1 MSAQCLPRRAPRAA
15 HQRGQ
20 AMLLTVLLLGVGVS
34 AVIYNFVTPARQSIE
49 RDRITAAALAQAKEA
64 LIGYAVGVD
73 LTVAGPRP
81 GDLPCPD
88 LDNDGSPSTAGVDL
102 TCAGTVVG
110 RLPWK
115 TLGLPDLRDGYGERL
130 WYAVS
135 SNFKN
140 SPRTACATPGAAGCL
155 NSDTVGTLTV
165 RNPDG
170 TITHNAATANGVVAV
185 IIAPGGLLRR
195 NDGTQQDRGAAGQN
209 LAVNY
214 LDIANVGSSEDNAN
228 FLESNT
234 NGFINGP
241 VFDAN
246 RNPIVNDRLITITAQ
261 ELIPLLERRVAGETL
276 KCLTSYAAM
285 PQNNGRY
292 PWAAPESDLTEP
304 YTETVGTTF
313 GRIPD
318 GPMNQTLL
326 GVIPIAGL
334 LAPLLQTACGLV
346 PLLCMSSSWPV
357 SASGCNFGT
366 GTWWRNWKEQVFF
379 AASALHSPSIN
390 YIEVVPNLVYVI
402 NPLGVPGAGTCPAC
416 LQVNPPSASFDKQ
429 VVVMVAGKRL
439 STQVR
444 PSAAASG
451 YLELQ
456 NADATA
462 NQYTKQPSAANFND
476 VVVYK

>member
-1 MSAQCLPRRAPRAA
+1 MSAPCPPRRAPRSAR
-15 HQRGQ
+15 QRGQ
-20 AMLLTVLLLGVGVS
+20 AMLLTVLLLGVGIS
-34 AVIYNFVTPARQSIE
+34 AVIYNFVAPAKISIE

-88 LDNDGSPSTAGVDL
+88 LDNDGSPATPAVDL
-102 TCAGTVVG
+102 TCAGATIG

-140 SPRTACATPGAAGCL
+140 SPRTACASPGAAGCL
-155 NSDTVGTLTV
+155 NSDTLGTLTV

-170 TITHNAATANGVVAV
+170 TITQNGAASNGVVAIV
-185 IIAPGGLLRR
+185 IAPGGMLRR
-195 NDGTQQDRGAAGQN
+195 NDGTQQDRSGAGQN
-209 LAVNY
+209 VAVNY
-214 LDIANVGSSEDNAN
+214 LDVANVGSNEDNAT
-228 FLESNT
+228 FVDSLT

-241 VFDAN
+241 VFDAGGN
-246 RNPIVNDRLITITAQ
+246 IIVNDRLLTITSQ
-261 ELIPLLERRVAGETL
+261 ELIPLLERRVAGEVIN
-276 KCLTSYAAM
+276 CLTQYAAM
-285 PQNNGRY
+285 PQNKGRY

-304 YTETVGTTF
+304 YIDTVGTRF

-318 GPMNQTLL
+318 GPMDQTLL
-326 GVIPIAGL
+326 GLIPIAGI
-334 LAPLLQTACGLV
+334 LAPVLQGLCNLA
-346 PLLCMSSSWPV
+346 PLLCMSSNWPA
-357 SASGCNFGT
+357 SASGCNFST
-366 GTWWRNWKEQVFF
+366 GTWWRNWKDQVFF
-379 AASALHSPSIN
+379 AVSPQHSPEIN
-390 YIEVVPNLVYVI
+390 YITI
-402 NPLGVPGAGTCPAC
+402 LGVPVLAVGGVSPAGGCPAC

-439 STQVR
+439 STQIR
-444 PSAAASG
+444 PSTAASG

-456 NADATA
+456 NADANA
-462 NQYTKQPSAANFND
+462 DQFTKQSSGATFND
-476 VVVYK
+476 LVVYK